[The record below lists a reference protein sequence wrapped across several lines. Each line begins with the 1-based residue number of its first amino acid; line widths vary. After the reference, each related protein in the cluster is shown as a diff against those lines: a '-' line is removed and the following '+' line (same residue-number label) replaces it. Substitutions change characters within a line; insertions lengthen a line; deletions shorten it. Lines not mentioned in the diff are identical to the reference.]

1 MVSLIVVLVLVDVA
15 RHILAVSV
23 IITTVVVVVAFV
35 LLFLCNSKYFGL
47 SRGLLLL
54 LFVGVVLFYML
65 SVFGNSAVAD

>member
-23 IITTVVVVVAFV
+23 IITNVVVVAFV

-54 LFVGVVLFYML
+54 LLVGVVLFYML

>member
-23 IITTVVVVVAFV
+23 IITTFVVVVVAAV
-35 LLFLCNSKYFGL
+35 LSFLCNSKYFGL

-54 LFVGVVLFYML
+54 LVGVVLFL
-65 SVFGNSAVAD
+65 RAFSFWQFRCC